1 MSEDFDQNDGPGHD
15 GPAQGGARQPA
26 QAGRGGLV
34 HLADYEP
41 VRADRIIGE
50 LRGYWEGL
58 RHGRAIP
65 ARADVEP
72 RGIRRALD
80 FAFVLE
86 RIAPGAA
93 RFRLAGRHLID
104 LMGMEVRGMPVC
116 AFMNTSSRG
125 RLSDVLESVFR
136 GPQIAE
142 ITLDSPASYGRP
154 QLSGRMLIMPLR
166 SDLGDVTR
174 ALGCLV
180 AEGEI
185 GQGPRRFDLLGDAVF
200 PVIPG
205 AKTVEPS
212 ASATGFAEPPARW
225 RPAPTRAAREGEKAE
240 SNPGSRMMSDAAD
253 GPDGKPARLLRPA
266 GASGRLTGKPAGA
279 SPEGPAGPGD
289 AMRPQPA
296 GGADAPRLTPEER
309 RALFRVIPGPEPRGP
324 GRSSR

>member
-1 MSEDFDQNDGPGHD
+1 MSEELGEDAASDVVRPLHNSGKGKLLQ
-15 GPAQGGARQPA
+15 
-26 QAGRGGLV
+26 
-34 HLADYEP
+34 LADYEAVHP
-41 VRADRIIGE
+41 DRIVGE

-58 RHGRAIP
+58 RQGRAIP

-80 FAFVLE
+80 YAFILE

-104 LMGMEVRGMPVC
+104 LMGMEVRGMPLC

-142 ITLDSPASYGRP
+142 VQLDSPASYGRP
-154 QLSGRMLIMPLR
+154 GLTGRMIFLPLR

-185 GQGPRRFDLLGDAVF
+185 GQGPRRFDLVSDEVF
-200 PVIPG
+200 PVIAG
-205 AKTVEPS
+205 AKVIEPS
-212 ASATGFAEPPARW
+212 ASSHGFAEKPARWRGQSAEAKTAEPPA
-225 RPAPTRAAREGEKAE
+225 PAAPPSVAVPTAIPASVPAAEL
-240 SNPGSRMMSDAAD
+240 D
-253 GPDGKPARLLRPA
+253 
-266 GASGRLTGKPAGA
+266 
-279 SPEGPAGPGD
+279 
-289 AMRPQPA
+289 
-296 GGADAPRLTPEER
+296 TPEER
-309 RALFRVIPGPEPRGP
+309 RARFRLVASAEPVKPRG
-324 GRSSR
+324 SRR

>member
-1 MSEDFDQNDGPGHD
+1 MSQDFDKDQDGDSGRIPVLHK
-15 GPAQGGARQPA
+15 QGKGKLLR
-26 QAGRGGLV
+26 
-34 HLADYEP
+34 LADYEAARP
-41 VRADRIIGE
+41 DRILGD
-50 LRGYWEGL
+50 LRGYWESL
-58 RHGRAIP
+58 RQGRAIP

-80 FAFVLE
+80 YAFILE

-116 AFMNTSSRG
+116 SFLNTSSRG

-142 ITLDSPASYGRP
+142 MRLDSPASYGRP
-154 QLSGRMLIMPLR
+154 GLVGHLLLLPLR

-185 GQGPRRFDLLGDAVF
+185 GQNPRRFDLVEDHEF

-205 AKTVEPS
+205 AKVLEPS
-212 ASATGFAEPPARW
+212 ASAAGFSEPPLPFRAG
-225 RPAPTRAAREGEKAE
+225 PATE
-240 SNPGSRMMSDAAD
+240 
-253 GPDGKPARLLRPA
+253 KPALP
-266 GASGRLTGKPAGA
+266 
-279 SPEGPAGPGD
+279 
-289 AMRPQPA
+289 
-296 GGADAPRLTPEER
+296 ADASPEER
-309 RALFRVIPGPEPRGP
+309 RARFRVISQNEESSGPRPRL
-324 GRSSR
+324 